1 MWTERYCKSGAGD
14 CNDGDKGESWRMAAS
29 VREEEEQEGERGL
42 SQGQTC
48 QGQAVSEGTGCNN
61 RRRIGFFT

>member
-29 VREEEEQEGERGL
+29 VRERKRSRRGREDSVRDRL
-42 SQGQTC
+42 
-48 QGQAVSEGTGCNN
+48 AKD
-61 RRRIGFFT
+61 RL